1 MDVERFVILFGEEGA
16 KKVLAQIEE
25 LDKRLA
31 AFAKKY
37 VNDQVQAEV
46 NLEKFRKRQISNLD
60 KFKDRAFKSD
70 KKRSRSLFEQEN
82 RQMTELN
89 KRRKKYTSDA
99 QKPTTQTEAGAP
111 STRRESDW
119 ERIKLLTAIYAIGR
133 FVVGASR
140 WLGSREKN
148 ARIYSGLYS
157 QTGLPSNR
165 AEAYDLAVRR
175 MGGERGEGL
184 KTLSSIS
191 SALGAMKYGDTSLIE
206 VLGRFGIGGIHTG
219 SSAEDVLRAVA
230 EKASGM
236 DAKSQQALFDALGLS
251 DAQQLL
257 IREAIKSG
265 NMSEVFKDS
274 QSIVEWSTKL
284 QEAFNKQT
292 ETEDH
297 TYKALVDATKSATEL
312 QKALNNLENKITDKF
327 PNLSLGLSYA
337 GEHPAETGI
346 AALLARWGLKKAGIK
361 VSTLLSRTAMWSLPL
376 FLSGD
381 TPQLSPKEIEDRKR
395 KIRNNEV
402 SDPIANFFNRT
413 IPDWFGARRWN
424 ADGTR
429 ETEEEMQARLG
440 KKLKEMQPP
449 PINAGATTNQNITDS
464 YNNTTNI
471 YNQGDGAGVP
481 FYLRAPSDAPTAPTG
496 GDTLSIP
503 SFIGGF

>member
-46 NLEKFRKRQISNLD
+46 NLEKFRKRQISNLE
-60 KFKDRAFKSD
+60 KFKDRAFKAD

-99 QKPTTQTEAGAP
+99 QKSTTQTEAGAP

-119 ERIKLLTAIYAIGR
+119 GRIKLLTAIYAIGR

-184 KTLSSIS
+184 KTLSGIS

-257 IREAIKSG
+257 IREAIKTG
-265 NMSEVFKDS
+265 NVSEVFKDS

-284 QEAFNKQT
+284 QEAFNKQI

-297 TYKALVDATKSATEL
+297 TYKALVQATESATEL
-312 QKALNNLENKITDKF
+312 QKALNNLENKITEEF
-327 PNLSLGLSYA
+327 PNLSLGFDYA
-337 GEHPAETGI
+337 SNHPVETGV
-346 AALLARWGLKKAGIK
+346 AAWLGLKFLKKAGARAGLYGAAAWGGWETGRFI
-361 VSTLLSRTAMWSLPL
+361 SDETGWSKTRDELWGNL
-376 FLSGD
+376 FYE
-381 TPQLSPKEIEDRKR
+381 LSPM
-395 KIRNNEV
+395 
-402 SDPIANFFNRT
+402 ART
-413 IPDWFGARRWN
+413 IERVQKQ
-424 ADGTR
+424 R
-429 ETEEEMQARLG
+429 EEYT
-440 KKLKEMQPP
+440 KKMLWETGQPP

-464 YNNTTNI
+464 YNTTTNI
-471 YNQGDGAGVP
+471 YNQGGDGAGVP